1 MRQGFFTS
9 SPPNIPIPPIACL
22 AGLGSQ
28 PPPQEGRGIPPI
40 LPQGWDPPPPSSI
53 AIPIRDPCKREEE
66 EILLLLLFEACTT
79 NVHT

>member
-1 MRQGFFTS
+1 MRQGFFYVI
-9 SPPNIPIPPIACL
+9 SPKYSYPSNCVSRRIRVTATT
-22 AGLGSQ
+22 AGG
-28 PPPQEGRGIPPI
+28 ER
-40 LPQGWDPPPPSSI
+40 DPPYTPTGVGSPPSSI